1 MSNRSPVLSQ
11 RSENIPASPIRM
23 LVPFADDAK
32 ARGIH
37 VHHLNIGQPDLMPP
51 DGYWEGVNSVRG
63 EMVDY
68 SNSLGILPLRE
79 KVAENYR
86 ELGLNVSTQ
95 DVMITTA
102 GSEAL
107 LFAITATCDPDDEV
121 IVPEPMYA
129 NYIGFSAT
137 VGVKVVPIPTRI
149 EENFRLPSLEEFES
163 KITPKTKAIIICNP
177 NNPTGAVYSDDQ
189 LEGLGEI
196 AKRHGLFLIADEVYR
211 VFNYTGKPIR
221 SVLQL
226 EGLDQHTIMIDSAS
240 KRFSL
245 CGARVGFLVSRN
257 KELMDVALRLGQ
269 ARLSS
274 PKLEQYGVLNAL
286 NEPPSYYEAVREEY
300 IKRRDVL
307 TERLKKIP
315 GVVVPQING
324 AFYATVALPV
334 EDADDFCR
342 WLLTDFNY
350 ENETVMLAPA
360 SGFYSTPG
368 SGKNEVRIAYVLH
381 TEKLERCMDLL
392 EIALKAYNQ

>member
-315 GVVVPQING
+315 GVVVPQIDG

>member
-23 LVPFADDAK
+23 LVPFADEAK

-315 GVVVPQING
+315 GVVVPQIDG